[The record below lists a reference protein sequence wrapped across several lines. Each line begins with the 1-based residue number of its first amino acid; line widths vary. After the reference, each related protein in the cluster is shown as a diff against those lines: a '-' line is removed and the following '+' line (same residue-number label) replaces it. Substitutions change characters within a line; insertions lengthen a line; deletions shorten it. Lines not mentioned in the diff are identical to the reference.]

1 MSGQIH
7 LYFLKREKC
16 LFCLIVS
23 QILHLLHLQV
33 LLFCDQKHFF
43 SDKGTEAQLIEVI
56 LLIYIMIHLVLIE
69 HLLNVLGLS
78 LVLDTQG
85 SPK

>member
-33 LLFCDQKHFF
+33 LLFCDQKHF